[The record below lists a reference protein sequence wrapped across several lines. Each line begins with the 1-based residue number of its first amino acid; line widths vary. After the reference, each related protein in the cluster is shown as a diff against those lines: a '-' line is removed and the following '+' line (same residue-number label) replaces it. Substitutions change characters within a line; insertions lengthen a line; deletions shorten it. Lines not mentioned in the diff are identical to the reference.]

1 MIAAGILILH
11 LALAIFVGYRE
22 RSEGTS
28 GVVLGMAMV
37 VLLFAI
43 GWTLSTFLVRLA
55 WPEAGIGLL
64 IDDWADTPT
73 KRFLYR
79 EVTADSASLIL
90 LTLGEAFFY
99 SWYLRK
105 GNESR
110 EKPAE
115 GGPSAA

>member
-11 LALAIFVGYRE
+11 LALAVYVGYRE
-22 RSEGTS
+22 RREGAS
-28 GVVLGMAMV
+28 GVVLGVTMV
-37 VLLFAI
+37 ILLFAI
-43 GWTLSTFLVRLA
+43 GWTLSTFLVRLV

-64 IDDWADTPT
+64 IDNWGDTPT

-79 EVTADSASLIL
+79 EVTADSASLVL

-105 GNESR
+105 ERESR
-110 EKPAE
+110 DEPAE
-115 GGPSAA
+115 GGPSAT